1 MSPASN
7 GPEPEILPP
16 GSNAGANA
24 GSGANRHRQGGMH
37 DAGFDFDDLGERAEK
52 VLRHPMTWPRAAYVL
67 YALSV
72 ISGLPMLIGLILA
85 YIARGEAPDWQ
96 KSHYT
101 FMIHTFWYFVVL
113 VAAGAVLALFLVG
126 FALLWVLP
134 LWVAIRVI
142 RGWMLLENHEPV
154 PNPQSWLFG

>member
-1 MSPASN
+1 MSPAPN

-16 GSNAGANA
+16 GS
-24 GSGANRHRQGGMH
+24 SGAGQGKSH
-37 DAGFDFDDLGERAEK
+37 HKPDAGFDFDDLGRQAER
-52 VLRHPMTWPRAAYVL
+52 VLHHPMTWPRATYVL

-85 YIARGEAPDWQ
+85 YVARGEAPDWQ
-96 KSHYT
+96 QSHYT
-101 FMIHTFWYFVVL
+101 FLIYTFWYFVVL
-113 VAAGAVLALFLVG
+113 FAIGAVLALLLVG
-126 FALLWVLP
+126 WVLLAVLP

-142 RGWMLLENHEPV
+142 RGWMLLENREPV